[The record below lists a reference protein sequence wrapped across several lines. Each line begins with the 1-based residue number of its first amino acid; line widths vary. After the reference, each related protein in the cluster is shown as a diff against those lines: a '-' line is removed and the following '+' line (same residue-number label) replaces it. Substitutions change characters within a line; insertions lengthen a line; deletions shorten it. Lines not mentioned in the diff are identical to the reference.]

1 MLSQSTQ
8 PITLLLPKYTH
19 RSRHGITKH
28 SHSASQREDGIVAQK
43 REVGGRGGESE
54 RTIGGGVA
62 KLQGNELKVEGGRKG
77 IEIALLPSN
86 IIFKNK
92 VYRKDL
98 AEFDR

>member
-1 MLSQSTQ
+1 M
-8 PITLLLPKYTH
+8 
-19 RSRHGITKH
+19 
-28 SHSASQREDGIVAQK
+28 
-43 REVGGRGGESE
+43 GRGWQNYKEMNLKFE
-54 RTIGGGVA
+54 GGG
-62 KLQGNELKVEGGRKG
+62 KG

>member
-1 MLSQSTQ
+1 M
-8 PITLLLPKYTH
+8 LLPKYTH

-43 REVGGRGGESE
+43 REVGGEGGRAKE
-54 RTIGGGVA
+54 RTIGGRVA